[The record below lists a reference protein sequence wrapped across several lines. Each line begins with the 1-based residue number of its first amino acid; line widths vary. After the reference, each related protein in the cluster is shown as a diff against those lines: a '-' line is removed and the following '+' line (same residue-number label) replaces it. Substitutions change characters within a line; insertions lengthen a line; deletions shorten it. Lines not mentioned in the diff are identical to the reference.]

1 MLEHAS
7 RPFLLKQME
16 QFGKTLLI
24 LGLVLAAVGGLLM
37 VSGKLPWIGKLPGDI
52 VIERKNFTVFFPL
65 ATSVVLSILLS
76 LIFWFIG
83 RK

>member
-1 MLEHAS
+1 
-7 RPFLLKQME
+7 ME
-16 QFGKTLLI
+16 QFGKTLLV

-37 VSGKLPWIGKLPGDI
+37 VSGMLPWIGKLPGDI
-52 VIERKNFTVFFPL
+52 MIERKNFTVYFPL

-76 LIFWFIG
+76 LIFWFFG

>member
-1 MLEHAS
+1 
-7 RPFLLKQME
+7 ME
-16 QFGKTLLI
+16 QFGKTLLV

-52 VIERKNFTVFFPL
+52 MIERKNFTVFFPL

-76 LIFWFIG
+76 LIFWFFG

>member
-1 MLEHAS
+1 
-7 RPFLLKQME
+7 ME

>member
-1 MLEHAS
+1 
-7 RPFLLKQME
+7 ME

-37 VSGKLPWIGKLPGDI
+37 VSGKLPWLGKLPGDI

-65 ATSVVLSILLS
+65 ATSIVLSILLS
-76 LIFWFIG
+76 LIFWFFG

>member
-1 MLEHAS
+1 
-7 RPFLLKQME
+7 ME

-37 VSGKLPWIGKLPGDI
+37 ISGKLPWLGKLPGDL
-52 VIERKNFTVFFPL
+52 VIERKNFTIWFPL
-65 ATSVVLSILLS
+65 ATSIVLSMILS
-76 LIFWFIG
+76 LILWFFG